1 MPRGPGRVV
10 AALGG
15 RRTKSRP
22 YRPAEAGHGRRRAK
36 LVFRRAFPAR
46 TVGKCFAKAEAPQP
60 GFQSPISNWR
70 LKFSPKAKTARP
82 CQNGRAARRLVK
94 PGDAI
99 SPRPLQAAP
108 NGSVNSLS
116 RRLAAARLC
125 NAFLPIRSPAASPP
139 LPAVWHRMG
148 LLSKRKH
155 PRGLSGPAPPRAAP
169 AAPRPRRR
177 PPSSLPVPFRLRHRS
192 GLKSHKR
199 FHETRAGREP
209 F

>member
-1 MPRGPGRVV
+1 MFRQGR
-10 AALGG
+10 
-15 RRTKSRP
+15 SS
-22 YRPAEAGHGRRRAK
+22 PARFSIADFK
-36 LVFRRAFPAR
+36 LVIEIF
-46 TVGKCFAKAEAPQP
+46 TKGENSAPV
-60 GFQSPISNWR
+60 
-70 LKFSPKAKTARP
+70 PKR
-82 CQNGRAARRLVK
+82 ARRPP
-94 PGDAI
+94 PGKARRCD
-99 SPRPLQAAP
+99 SPRPLQATP

-116 RRLAAARLC
+116 RRLAAAKLGK
-125 NAFLPIRSPAASPP
+125 AFLPIRSPAASPP

-177 PPSSLPVPFRLRHRS
+177 PPSSLPVPFRLRHRF
-192 GLKSHKR
+192 GLKSRKR